1 MLCLSCCWS
10 QSRSRGIAAS
20 SLKDPSLRGSVVVC
34 SPRRQHWKKM
44 SVLIFSKAKFCSFHL
59 FFFFPCCWRQLFR
72 SKKTRFWLKSSRLW
86 VLAPVQR
93 SASCDSS
100 LHPSYIYKYCPNV
113 MFKAFTWKIWA
124 NTRIWMLFWI
134 WVFNNISQ
142 MFSSLFLGGV
152 CRWSVGGEALP
163 IILCFSNAY
172 RHSCSSSTFVY
183 PDADDSKCSENE
195 PFFNKIVE
203 IISAELGVSFHE
215 QFLSQEVS

>member
-1 MLCLSCCWS
+1 MLLESEL
-10 QSRSRGIAAS
+10 QSRDHSI
-20 SLKDPSLRGSVVVC
+20 LTEGSF
-34 SPRRQHWKKM
+34 PAGQHGG
-44 SVLIFSKAKFCSFHL
+44 LFSKEAALKKTECFAFFQSKILLFSSF

-72 SKKTRFWLKSSRLW
+72 SKKMRFWLKSSRLW

-124 NTRIWMLFWI
+124 NIRIWMLFRI

-215 QFLSQEVS
+215 WFLSQEVS

>member
-1 MLCLSCCWS
+1 MLLESES
-10 QSRSRGIAAS
+10 QSRDRSILAEGSFPAGQRGGLFSEEAALKKNECFAFFQSKILLFS
-20 SLKDPSLRGSVVVC
+20 S
-34 SPRRQHWKKM
+34 
-44 SVLIFSKAKFCSFHL
+44 F